1 MFFIYNILITLVAVA
16 GLPWFLV
23 KLVTTPK
30 YRQGAAQRLGFLPAG
45 LLEPIVRSKPI
56 WVHAVSVGETIAAAP
71 LIRELRRQYPARKIV
86 LSTVTATGN
95 RTARAQVPDA
105 DAVIFFPFD
114 LPGVLHRVLRKI
126 NPILF
131 ILIETEIWPNC
142 IRLLHKRKVPILV
155 VNGRISQ
162 HSYRG
167 YRRIRFMMKRVLP
180 RISAFLMQTE
190 EDAQRIIALGAPP
203 DRVQNAGNIK
213 FDRNVL
219 PLAEMEQLSIRRDY
233 FLPEQGPIL
242 IAGSTHGGEEA
253 PLIETYLQLRQTH
266 PDLVFILAPRHPER
280 APEVEGLIQARGLI
294 YQKRSRPQAGR
305 AVLLLDTVGELMRL
319 YGIGTVAFV
328 GGSLVPSGGHNILEP
343 AIYGVP
349 VVFGPHMENF
359 PEITEVMLAHG
370 AGLQVNAADAL
381 TAGIGGLLQ
390 DNPRRQAMGD
400 AGMDVIR
407 NNQGALER
415 NLALVGELL
424 ME

>member
-1 MFFIYNILITLVAVA
+1 MFFLYNILITLLAVV

-23 KLVTTPK
+23 KLITTPK
-30 YRQGAAQRLGFLPAG
+30 YREGAAQRLGFLPSP
-45 LLEPIVRSKPI
+45 LLQPIEGSKPI

-71 LIRELRRQYPARKIV
+71 LIRKLRRQYPARKIV

-95 RTARAQVPDA
+95 LTARAQVPDA

-114 LPGVLHRVLRKI
+114 LPGILHRVVRSI
-126 NPILF
+126 NPALF

-162 HSYRG
+162 GSYRG

-180 RISAFLMQTE
+180 RINGFLMQTE
-190 EDAQRIIALGAPP
+190 EDAQRIVALGAPP

-213 FDRNVL
+213 FDRDVL
-219 PLAEMEQLSIRRDY
+219 PLAEMEQLAIRRDY
-233 FLPEQGPIL
+233 FLPEEGPIL
-242 IAGSTHGGEEA
+242 IAGSTHSGEEA
-253 PLIETYLQLRQTH
+253 ALIGTYLQLRHAH

-280 APEVEGLIQARGLI
+280 APEVEALLQAMELT
-294 YQKRSRPQAGR
+294 YQKRSRPQSGR

-359 PEITEVMLAHG
+359 PEITEVMVAHL
-370 AGLQVNAADAL
+370 AGLQVKSADAL
-381 TAGIGGLLQ
+381 AAVVGELLRN
-390 DNPRRQAMGD
+390 DARRQAMGD
-400 AGMDVIR
+400 AGMAVIR
-407 NNQGALER
+407 NNQGALET

>member
-1 MFFIYNILITLVAVA
+1 MFFVYNILITLLAVA
-16 GLPWFLV
+16 ALPWFLV
-23 KLVTTPK
+23 KLVTTAK
-30 YRQGAAQRLGFLPAG
+30 YRQGVGQRLGFLPVPLLQPIAG
-45 LLEPIVRSKPI
+45 SKPI
-56 WVHAVSVGETIAAAP
+56 WVHAVSVGETIAAAS

-95 RTARAQVPDA
+95 RTARTQVPDA
-105 DAVIFFPFD
+105 DTVIFFPFD
-114 LPGVLHRVLRKI
+114 LPGVVHRVLRKI
-126 NPILF
+126 NPVLF

-142 IRLLHKRKVPILV
+142 IRLLHRRGVPILI
-155 VNGRISQ
+155 VNGRISKS
-162 HSYRG
+162 SYRG

-203 DRVQNAGNIK
+203 AHVQNAGNIK
-213 FDRNVL
+213 FDRHVL
-219 PLAEMEQLSIRRDY
+219 PLGEMEQLAIRRDY
-233 FLPEQGPIL
+233 FLPEEGPIL
-242 IAGSTHGGEEA
+242 IAGSTHDGEEG
-253 PLIETYLQLRQTH
+253 PLMESYLQLRHTY

-280 APEVEGLIQARGLI
+280 AVEVEALLQARGLT

-328 GGSLVPSGGHNILEP
+328 GGSLVAAGGHNILEP

-359 PEITEVMLAHG
+359 PEITEVMIDHG
-370 AGLQVNAADAL
+370 AGLQVKKAEGLSAAV
-381 TAGIGGLLQ
+381 GELLGN
-390 DNPRRQAMGD
+390 DTRRQAMGD
-400 AGMDVIR
+400 AGMAVIR

-415 NLALVGELL
+415 NLAVVGELL